1 LEKTRS
7 DTPTAGRYREFL
19 LDVQGGQLRILTRRL
34 CGRGDHGARTTPQRS
49 DDPARPRR
57 KNFAGIQ
64 ELHRDKNIRTTVR
77 YTQVGYEQTR

>member
-1 LEKTRS
+1 MAAAVNEAQVWNARS

-34 CGRGDHGARTTPQRS
+34 CGRGDHGARTKPQRS
-49 DDPARPRR
+49 DD
-57 KNFAGIQ
+57 
-64 ELHRDKNIRTTVR
+64 RTTVR